1 MSYIRIA
8 LKSLIELKIM
18 QFKNVHKAWL
28 FNLLQLVLFCVI
40 AGWLFMQNQPI
51 ALTKATLDASEKL
64 QCVSYAPYYG
74 KDQSPL
80 VPNMHI
86 DPLQI
91 EQDLEKLSKITN
103 CVRTYSVNQGMDH
116 VPVAAKKTGL
126 TVYLGAWVGWTE
138 ADNLAEVKKAAKIA
152 NQYPDTVKAIIVGNE
167 VFLRQE
173 QDEATMQ
180 RYLRLARRLTNT
192 PITYAD
198 VWEFW
203 QKHPAVEQDVDF
215 ITVHILPYWEDDPVN
230 IAHGITHTKAVMTT
244 VQSVF
249 SKPILIGETGWPSV
263 GRQRNESSPSLI
275 NQARY
280 IREFLTAAHQE
291 GWQYNIIE
299 AIDQPWKRTLEG
311 TVGGYWGVYSTDLLP
326 KFSLTDPVAERH
338 DGFTPILFALIGAIV
353 MFGLSQHISTRS
365 HRFAWVILGMT
376 SGLVALLQ
384 FDYLAAACRDLIEW
398 IALGGVAVIGWLGI
412 ACLPSSIHQTSTT
425 SKRILKWVLFSLL
438 IASIIASWL
447 IYSDGRYRDFPNL
460 LCLLPVL
467 VIPASL
473 LVNDIHIQRQQW
485 MIMPIIVC
493 ITLSMLAVSLETN
506 NTAAYVWGLLS
517 IIIALAHLPKSKP

>member
-1 MSYIRIA
+1 MQ
-8 LKSLIELKIM
+8 LKNAYK
-18 QFKNVHKAWL
+18 HWL
-28 FNLLQLVLFCVI
+28 FNLLQFMLFGLI
-40 AGWLFMQNQPI
+40 AGWIFVQNQPI
-51 ALTKATLDASEKL
+51 PLAKATLDASQKL

-86 DPLQI
+86 DPQQI
-91 EQDLEKLSKITN
+91 EHDLEKLSAISN
-103 CVRTYSVNQGMDH
+103 CVRTYSVNQGMHH
-116 VPVAAKKTGL
+116 VPAAAKKVGL
-126 TVYLGAWVGWTE
+126 TVYLGAWIGWTD
-138 ADNLAEVKKAAKIA
+138 ADNIQEIKQATKIA
-152 NQYPDTVKAIIVGNE
+152 NQYPDTVKAIIIGNE

-180 RYLRLARRLTNT
+180 RYLRLAHQLTNT

-203 QKHPAVEQDVDF
+203 RKHPAIEQHVDF
-215 ITVHILPYWEDDPVN
+215 ITVHILPYWENVPVN
-230 IAHGITHTKAVMTT
+230 IANSTAHAKAVMANI
-244 VQSVF
+244 QSIF
-249 SKPILIGETGWPSV
+249 SKPILIGETGWPST
-263 GRQRNESSPSLI
+263 GRQRDESSPSVI

-280 IREFLTAAHQE
+280 IREFLTVAHQE

-326 KFSLTDPVAERH
+326 KFSLTAPVAERH
-338 DGFTPILFALIGAIV
+338 DGFTPIIFALLGAIV
-353 MFGLSQHISTRS
+353 MFGLTRDINS
-365 HRFAWVILGMT
+365 NSYRFAWVILGMT

-384 FDYLAAACRDLIEW
+384 LDYLTAACRDLIEW
-398 IALGGVAVIGWLGI
+398 IALGGIAAIGWFGI
-412 ACLPSSIHQTSTT
+412 ACLPTCIHQTSVT
-425 SKRILKWVLFSLL
+425 SKRIIKWVLFSLM
-438 IASIIASWL
+438 IASIVSSWL

-473 LVNDIHIQRQQW
+473 LVNNISITHQKW
-485 MIMPIIVC
+485 MILPIIACVSLA
-493 ITLSMLAVSLETN
+493 ILAVNLETN
-506 NTAAYVWGLLS
+506 NTAAYVWGVLS
-517 IIIALAHLPKSKP
+517 IIISLAHWPNTKQSA